1 MRDKPGQALRLSA
14 LKGTV
19 VTVRWLNMTVLYA
32 FLLALATAPPYER
45 GKGAMLMGCWLTVI
59 GIGEDGLAGLG
70 ETARNAIANADI
82 FFGGKRHLAFLDD
95 EVKAE
100 RVSWPVPFDNAFPMI
115 EAQRGRQVVVLASG
129 DPMFF
134 GMGASLSRH
143 FSSQEMHVISF
154 PSSLSLAANRMVW
167 ALQEARTVSVHGRPF
182 ELLVPHILPG
192 EKILVLSNDG
202 STPAKA
208 AVLLKNK
215 GFGQSRLT
223 VLEHLGGPKEK
234 FISGRAE
241 GWSHENC
248 ADLNVLAIECIA
260 ASDSVVFSPVSG
272 LPDAAFENDGQLT
285 KRDIRAV
292 TLSRL
297 QPFPGQLLWDV
308 GAGCGSIGI
317 EWMRVHP
324 SCRAIAIEAV
334 DNRHGMIERNAR
346 ALGVPGLKIVKGEAP
361 GTLKGLEAPD
371 AIFIGGGV
379 TDAGVIEACWN
390 ALKPGGRLVAN
401 AVTLQSE
408 MQLFCWHQQHGGE
421 LTRLQVAQAGALG
434 SFDVWRQALPVTIY
448 CGIKLK

>member
-1 MRDKPGQALRLSA
+1 
-14 LKGTV
+14 
-19 VTVRWLNMTVLYA
+19 
-32 FLLALATAPPYER
+32 
-45 GKGAMLMGCWLTVI
+45 MGCWLTVI

-70 ETARNAIANADI
+70 ETARDAIAKADVI
-82 FFGGKRHLAFLDD
+82 FGGKRHLAFLDD
-95 EVKAE
+95 EAKAE
-100 RVSWPVPFDNAFPMI
+100 RISWPVPFDNAFPLI

-143 FSSQEMHVISF
+143 FSSQEMQIIPF
-154 PSSLSLAANRMVW
+154 PSSLSLAASRMAW
-167 ALQEARTVSVHGRPF
+167 ALQEVKIVSVHGRPF
-182 ELLVPHILPG
+182 ELLAPHIFPG

-202 STPAKA
+202 TTPAKA
-208 AVLLKNK
+208 AALLKGK

-234 FISGRAE
+234 CINSRAE

-260 ASDSVVFSPVSG
+260 APDAVVFSPVSG

-297 QPFPGQLLWDV
+297 QPLPGQLLWDV
-308 GAGCGSIGI
+308 GAGCGSVGI

-324 SCRAIAIEAV
+324 SCRAIAIEA
-334 DNRHGMIERNAR
+334 DENRQGMIERNAR
-346 ALGVPGLKIVKGEAP
+346 ALGVPGLQLVKGEAP
-361 GTLKGLEAPD
+361 GALDGLEAPD

-379 TDAGVIEACWN
+379 TDRGVLEACWA
-390 ALKPGGRLVAN
+390 ALKPGGLLVAN

-408 MQLFCWHQQHGGE
+408 MQLFSWRQQHDGE

-434 SFDVWRQALPVTIY
+434 SFDAWRNALPVTIY
-448 CGIKLK
+448 CGVKPRR

>member
-1 MRDKPGQALRLSA
+1 MS
-14 LKGTV
+14 
-19 VTVRWLNMTVLYA
+19 
-32 FLLALATAPPYER
+32 
-45 GKGAMLMGCWLTVI
+45 CWLTVI

-70 ETARNAIANADI
+70 KNARDALDRADVI
-82 FFGGKRHLAFLDD
+82 FGGKRHLALLNSD
-95 EVKAE
+95 VQAE
-100 RVSWPVPFDNAFPMI
+100 QISWPSPFDNAFPMI

-143 FSSQEMHVISF
+143 FSAQDMQIIPF
-154 PSSLSLAANRMVW
+154 PSSLSLASSRMAW
-167 ALQEARTVSVHGRPF
+167 PLQEVRIVSVHGRPF
-182 ELLVPHILPG
+182 ELLAPHILPG

-202 STPAKA
+202 MTPAKA
-208 AVLLKNK
+208 AALLKAK

-223 VLEHLGGPKEK
+223 VLEHLGGTKEK
-234 FISGRAE
+234 SISSSADS
-241 GWSHENC
+241 WSYENC
-248 ADLNVLAIECIA
+248 ADLNILAIECIA
-260 ASDSVVFSPVSG
+260 APDATVFSPVSG
-272 LPDAAFENDGQLT
+272 LPDHAFENDGQLT

-297 QPFPGQLLWDV
+297 QPLPHELLWDV

-324 SCRAIAIEAV
+324 SCRAIAIEA
-334 DNRHGMIERNAR
+334 DETRQAIIERNAL
-346 ALGVPGLKIVKGEAP
+346 ALGVPGLQLVKGEAP
-361 GTLKGLEAPD
+361 DALDGLEAPD

-379 TDAGVIEACWN
+379 TGAGVIEACWA

-408 MQLFCWHQQHGGE
+408 MQLFNWQQRYGGE

-434 SFDVWRQALPVTIY
+434 SFDAWRQALPVTIY
-448 CGIKLK
+448 CGIKTK